1 MLTVSSRRIRGE
13 TSTSCLEP
21 QTLEVWS
28 HSHNR
33 GEIIPILAESISE
46 APPMDEVFYKERAR
60 HIRELATHAD
70 PFIKNRLLRL
80 ASNYDAMTTRPKATA
95 LSNPTDASAGS
106 FAESDTGHQE

>member
-21 QTLEVWS
+21 QALEVWP

-33 GEIIPILAESISE
+33 GEIMPILAELIFE

-60 HIRELATHAD
+60 QSVNLPLT
-70 PFIKNRLLRL
+70 P
-80 ASNYDAMTTRPKATA
+80 TR
-95 LSNPTDASAGS
+95 
-106 FAESDTGHQE
+106 